1 MVVIT
6 IAIGSLDGNEVGMD
20 FRAHS
25 MRPKLDELLLAGRI
39 ELALKPLGGE
49 TQDESQSERWKN
61 LIWALHNARTWPKPM
76 SPKTS
81 SKRKGRR

>member
-25 MRPKLDELLLAGRI
+25 MRPKLDELLLAGKV
-39 ELALKPLGGE
+39 ELALQPLGGE
-49 TQDESQSERWKN
+49 IHDESQSERWKN
-61 LIWALHNARTWPKPM
+61 LIWALRNARTWPKPT
-76 SPKTS
+76 PQKTS
-81 SKRKGRR
+81 AKRQGRR